1 MIKKGT
7 KFIRFLGMNSHSLM
21 NKNKQKEKYE

>member
-21 NKNKQKEKYE
+21 NKNKTKGKI